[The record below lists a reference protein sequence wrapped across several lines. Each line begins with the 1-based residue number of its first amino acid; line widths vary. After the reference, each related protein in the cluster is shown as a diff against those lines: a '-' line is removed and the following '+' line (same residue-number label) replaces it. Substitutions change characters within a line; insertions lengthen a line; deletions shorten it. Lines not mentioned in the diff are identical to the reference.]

1 MRNRLPKTSHHIS
14 ICEAN
19 FLRLSRILMRFEK
32 DHYFFESAINNNN
45 YQHVSFLVLDRTKH
59 TICIEAK
66 SNDLDIPL
74 NSFTLRINV
83 FLDAEMVEV
92 SSYQSEKP
100 LPFFYKKSVMQSKD
114 EKEQQNR
121 FLTEWLES
129 IFNSGLVP
137 KNIIKNIINE

>member
-1 MRNRLPKTSHHIS
+1 
-14 ICEAN
+14 
-19 FLRLSRILMRFEK
+19 
-32 DHYFFESAINNNN
+32 
-45 YQHVSFLVLDRTKH
+45 
-59 TICIEAK
+59 
-66 SNDLDIPL
+66 
-74 NSFTLRINV
+74 
-83 FLDAEMVEV
+83 MVEV

-100 LPFFYKKSVMQSKD
+100 LPFFYKKTVMQSKD